1 MTRVLRTE
9 AELRELVQ
17 EPLKMAAEKVIDH
30 IDEESRRF
38 IEASPLFLL
47 ATAADDG
54 TCDVSPRGDPPGSV
68 LVLDDHTLVFGDRK
82 GNRRVDSMV
91 NILQRPRVGLL
102 FVVPGM
108 RETLR
113 VNGKAQIVTEAPYLP
128 ELAVRDV
135 VPQLAIEVRVEELF
149 LHCGKAFARSELWDP
164 ATWPKKGTVPSAGR
178 MARSQLGI
186 KTSAEVIDAALK
198 EDEKLNSY

>member
-9 AELRELVQ
+9 AELRELVR

-186 KTSAEVIDAALK
+186 KTPAQEIDAALK

>member
-9 AELRELVQ
+9 AELRELVDV
-17 EPLKMAAEKVIDH
+17 PLQAAVDKVIDH
-30 IDEESRRF
+30 IDQESRRF

-186 KTSAEVIDAALK
+186 KTPAQEIDAALK